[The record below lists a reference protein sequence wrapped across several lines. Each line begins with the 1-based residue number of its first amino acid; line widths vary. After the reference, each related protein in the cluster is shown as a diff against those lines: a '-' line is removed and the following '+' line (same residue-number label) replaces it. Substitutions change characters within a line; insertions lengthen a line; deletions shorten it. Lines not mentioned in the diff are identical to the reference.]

1 MLPNHAPRVIAEQ
14 FGTLVSLYGE
24 RIDLGLGR
32 APGTDPVTARAL
44 RRDLVGSADQF
55 PQDVLELQSYF
66 AAPADQVTRAVP
78 GAGLK
83 VPIWLLGSSLYS
95 AQLAALL
102 GLPFAFAAHFAPELL
117 LQALAIY
124 RSRFTPSAQLARA
137 YAMICV
143 NLIVAD
149 TERAAQRLFSS
160 HQQAFTHLRRG
171 RPGLLPPPI
180 DDMSSFW
187 SEAEKAMIAQSMRYS
202 FVGSM
207 ASVRAGLAPFLE
219 QTQPD
224 ELMVNVH
231 VFDQIARRRSL
242 ALTAEIRAGL
252 SGA

>member
-1 MLPNHAPRVIAEQ
+1 VIAEQ

-44 RRDLVGSADQF
+44 RRDLAGSPDQF

-66 AAPADQVTRAVP
+66 EAPPDQVTRAVP

-95 AQLAALL
+95 AQLSALL

-117 LQALAIY
+117 LPALSIY
-124 RSRFTPSAQLARA
+124 RSRFTPSAQLARP

-143 NLIVAD
+143 NLIVAETD
-149 TERAAQRLFSS
+149 RAAQRLFSS
-160 HQQAFTHLRRG
+160 HQQAFTQLRRG

-180 DDMSSFW
+180 DDIDSFW
-187 SEAEKAMIAQSMRYS
+187 SDAEKAMIEKAMRYS
-202 FVGSM
+202 FVGS
-207 ASVRAGLAPFLE
+207 AATVQAALEAFLA

-242 ALTAEIRAGL
+242 MLTADVRAAI
-252 SGA
+252 SAP